1 MKDYRIYDVDYRSL
15 EHVLFN
21 TKKDEYREV
30 TIISGVLLDNYF
42 CDNFNLSLK
51 IGGHKV
57 KARKHMFALE
67 KYVNSQTSRLELVL
81 TDNDKFYYQQKLDF
95 INETLKANKEEEFL
109 DNDQK
114 IDLEDAQQSCIY
126 ELSKSS
132 L

>member
-1 MKDYRIYDVDYRSL
+1 MKDYKLSNVDYRSL

-42 CDNFNLSLK
+42 CDNFNLNLK
-51 IGGHKV
+51 IGGRKV

-67 KYVNSQTSRLELVL
+67 KYVNSQKSRLELVL
-81 TDNDKFYYQQKLDF
+81 TDNDKFYYNKKLDF
-95 INETLKANKEEEFL
+95 INATLEENKEEKFL

-114 IDLEDAQQSCIY
+114 IDLEDAKQGCIY
-126 ELSKSS
+126 ELSKK
-132 L
+132 

>member
-1 MKDYRIYDVDYRSL
+1 MKDYKISNVDYRSL

-51 IGGHKV
+51 IGGRKV
-57 KARKHMFALE
+57 KARKHLFALE
-67 KYVNSQTSRLELVL
+67 KFVTTQSSRLELVL
-81 TDNDKFYYQQKLDF
+81 TDNDKFYYNKKLDF
-95 INETLKANKEEEFL
+95 INSTLKANKEEKFL

-114 IDLEDAQQSCIY
+114 IDLEDAKDSCLY
-126 ELSKSS
+126 ELSKK
-132 L
+132 

>member
-1 MKDYRIYDVDYRSL
+1 MKDYVLNNVDYRSL
-15 EHVLFN
+15 ESVLFN

-42 CDNFNLSLK
+42 CDDFNLSLK
-51 IGGHKV
+51 VGGRKV
-57 KARKHMFALE
+57 KARKHLFALE

-95 INETLKANKEEEFL
+95 INSTLKANKEEKFL

-114 IDLEDAQQSCIY
+114 INLEDAQQSCIY
-126 ELSKSS
+126 ELSKK
-132 L
+132 

>member
-1 MKDYRIYDVDYRSL
+1 MKDYTLNNVDYRSL

-21 TKKDEYREV
+21 TSKDEFREV

-51 IGGHKV
+51 IGGRKV
-57 KARKHMFALE
+57 KARKHLFALE

-95 INETLKANKEEEFL
+95 INSTLKANKEEKFL

-126 ELSKSS
+126 ELSKK
-132 L
+132 

>member
-1 MKDYRIYDVDYRSL
+1 MKDYVLNNVDYRSL
-15 EHVLFN
+15 ESVLFN

-42 CDNFNLSLK
+42 CDDFNLSLK
-51 IGGHKV
+51 VGGRKV

-81 TDNDKFYYQQKLDF
+81 TDNDKYYYQQKLDF
-95 INETLKANKEEEFL
+95 INSTLEENKKEQFL

-114 IDLEDAQQSCIY
+114 IDLEDAKQGCVY
-126 ELSKSS
+126 ELGKK
-132 L
+132 

>member
-15 EHVLFN
+15 ESVLFN

-57 KARKHMFALE
+57 KARKHLFALE
-67 KYVNSQTSRLELVL
+67 KYVTSQSSRLELIL

-95 INETLKANKEEEFL
+95 INSTLKANKEEQFL

-114 IDLEDAQQSCIY
+114 IDLKDAQQGCIY
-126 ELSKSS
+126 ELSKI
-132 L
+132 

>member
-1 MKDYRIYDVDYRSL
+1 MKDYRIDNVDYRSL
-15 EHVLFN
+15 ENVLFN

-51 IGGHKV
+51 IGGRKV

-67 KYVNSQTSRLELVL
+67 KYVTSQKSRLELVL

-95 INETLKANKEEEFL
+95 INETLKANKKGEFL

-114 IDLEDAQQSCIY
+114 IDLKDAQQCCIY
-126 ELSKSS
+126 ELSKK
-132 L
+132 

>member
-15 EHVLFN
+15 ESVLFN

-67 KYVNSQTSRLELVL
+67 KYVTSQSSRLELVL
-81 TDNDKFYYQQKLDF
+81 TDNDKFYYQKKLDF

-114 IDLEDAQQSCIY
+114 IDLEDAKDTCIY
-126 ELSKSS
+126 ELSKK
-132 L
+132 

>member
-1 MKDYRIYDVDYRSL
+1 MKDYKLSNVDYRSL

-57 KARKHMFALE
+57 KARKHLFALE

-81 TDNDKFYYQQKLDF
+81 TDNDKLYYNKKLNF
-95 INETLKANKEEEFL
+95 INSTLEENKKEEFL

-114 IDLEDAQQSCIY
+114 IDLEDAKQGCIY
-126 ELSKSS
+126 ELSKK
-132 L
+132 

>member
-1 MKDYRIYDVDYRSL
+1 MKDYKIYDVDYRSL
-15 EHVLFN
+15 ESVLFN

-67 KYVNSQTSRLELVL
+67 KFVTTQSSRLELVL

-95 INETLKANKEEEFL
+95 INETLKENKKGEFL

-126 ELSKSS
+126 ELSKK
-132 L
+132 

>member
-1 MKDYRIYDVDYRSL
+1 MKDYKISNVDYRSL

-51 IGGHKV
+51 IGGRKV

-67 KYVNSQTSRLELVL
+67 KYVNSQKSRLELVL

-95 INETLKANKEEEFL
+95 INSTLKANKEEQFL
-109 DNDQK
+109 DNEQK
-114 IDLEDAQQSCIY
+114 IDLEDAQQGCIY
-126 ELSKSS
+126 ELSKI
-132 L
+132 

>member
-1 MKDYRIYDVDYRSL
+1 MKDYKIYDVDYRSL
-15 EHVLFN
+15 ESVLFN

-67 KYVNSQTSRLELVL
+67 KYVTSQSSRLELIL

-95 INETLKANKEEEFL
+95 INSTLEENKKEQFL

-126 ELSKSS
+126 ELSKK
-132 L
+132 

>member
-1 MKDYRIYDVDYRSL
+1 MKDYTLNNVDYRSL

-51 IGGHKV
+51 IGGRKV

-67 KYVNSQTSRLELVL
+67 KYVTSQSSRLELTL
-81 TDNDKFYYQQKLDF
+81 TDNDKLYYNKKLDF
-95 INETLKANKEEEFL
+95 INSTLKANKEEKFL

-114 IDLEDAQQSCIY
+114 IDLEDAQQGCIY
-126 ELSKSS
+126 ELSKI
-132 L
+132 

>member
-67 KYVNSQTSRLELVL
+67 KYVTSQSSRLELIL

-95 INETLKANKEEEFL
+95 INSTLEENKKEQFL

-126 ELSKSS
+126 ELSKK
-132 L
+132 

>member
-1 MKDYRIYDVDYRSL
+1 MKDYVLSNVNYKSL
-15 EHVLFN
+15 ESVLFN

-51 IGGHKV
+51 VGGRRV

-67 KYVNSQTSRLELVL
+67 KYVTSQSSRLELTL
-81 TDNDKFYYQQKLDF
+81 TDNDKLYYNKKLDF
-95 INETLKANKEEEFL
+95 INSTLKANKEEEFL

-114 IDLEDAQQSCIY
+114 IDLEDAKDSCLY
-126 ELSKSS
+126 ELSKI
-132 L
+132 

>member
-1 MKDYRIYDVDYRSL
+1 MKDYKIYDVDYRSL
-15 EHVLFN
+15 ESVLFN
-21 TKKDEYREV
+21 YDDPNTYRDV

-51 IGGHKV
+51 IGGRRI

-67 KYVNSQTSRLELVL
+67 KYVTTQSSRLELVL

-95 INETLKANKEEEFL
+95 INETLKENKKGEFL

-126 ELSKSS
+126 ELSKI
-132 L
+132 

>member
-1 MKDYRIYDVDYRSL
+1 MKDYKLSNVDYRSL

-21 TKKDEYREV
+21 YDDPNIYREV

-51 IGGHKV
+51 VGGHKV

-81 TDNDKFYYQQKLDF
+81 TDNDKLYYQKKLDF
-95 INETLKANKEEEFL
+95 INSTLKENKEEQFL

-114 IDLEDAQQSCIY
+114 IDLEDAKQGCIY
-126 ELSKSS
+126 ELRKK
-132 L
+132 